1 MRISDWSSD
10 VCSSDLERNLPVPS
24 NLNMVTMKP
33 LRGTALFTF
42 DPNLVFLII
51 DSLFGGHG
59 RYNTRV
65 EGRDFTTTEQRIIKR
80 LLSLTLDCY
89 GTAWPSV
96 HPVQLDYVRSEM
108 PTMFA
113 SLTSG
118 NNIIVVSSF
127 NIEIGSSTE
136 NGKV

>member
-51 DSLFGGHG
+51 DILFGGHG

-65 EGRDFTTTEQRIIKR
+65 EGRDFTTTDQDRKSVVSGKSVSVGVDPGGRRIIQKILKQ
-80 LLSLTLDCY
+80 LLEY
-89 GTAWPSV
+89 HRKV
-96 HPVQLDYVRSEM
+96 H
-108 PTMFA
+108 
-113 SLTSG
+113 
-118 NNIIVVSSF
+118 
-127 NIEIGSSTE
+127 IE
-136 NGKV
+136 K